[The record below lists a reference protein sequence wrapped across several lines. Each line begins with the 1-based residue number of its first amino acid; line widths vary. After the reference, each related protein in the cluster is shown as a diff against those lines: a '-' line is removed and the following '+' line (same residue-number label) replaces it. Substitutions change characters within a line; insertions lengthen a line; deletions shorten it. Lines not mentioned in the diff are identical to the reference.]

1 MVPTIVF
8 KALKNSYGSKSR
20 CAHVSESR
28 KGDNHHVQRNH
39 KVMTVMFESLK
50 EHIWIPTITFR
61 TLGAHKGP
69 DNMFEHPTKQREPL
83 SLKKS

>member
-1 MVPTIVF
+1 
-8 KALKNSYGSKSR
+8 
-20 CAHVSESR
+20 
-28 KGDNHHVQRNH
+28 
-39 KVMTVMFESLK
+39 MTVMFESLK

-69 DNMFEHPTKQREPL
+69 DNMFEHPTKEREPL